1 MLGVR
6 IPNCSDVRLLE
17 AIPDMSLA
25 LSTLLYEWRRYMA
38 AVIALALAGV
48 LMLALSAMFIGIL
61 QSFTATI
68 DKSRAQL
75 IILPAKA
82 KSLNG
87 GPGPSASLPKRVV
100 PLIYRHPE
108 VVEVQDLPGDF
119 GQFYGPGKTAPSFVN
134 VMVVDTSP
142 NGVTLPDDFT
152 DAMRRAIEPPYSVAV
167 DKSALKQLGVKLGDQ
182 ATLNGKTVR
191 IALILS
197 GYANSQA
204 AGLVM
209 SRQTQRLMGSAND
222 ESLGLL
228 MVRIKHP
235 EQADKVRD
243 ELNALADGQYR
254 AWSKKELSAATIK
267 DAMSEGLLAI
277 ILGFMSVIGFVIGVV
292 ITWQTLRGAIL
303 ANLKEFASL
312 RALGVSMGDLRMVV
326 MELSFWVGI
335 LGIIMAGVLM
345 VGITFLAASANIPMG
360 FQAGSLIQTSFLLL
374 LIAIGSGALTLG
386 ALKKGEPADLLK

>member
-1 MLGVR
+1 
-6 IPNCSDVRLLE
+6 
-17 AIPDMSLA
+17 MSLA
-25 LSTLLYEWRRYMA
+25 LSTLIYEWRRYMA

-48 LMLALSAMFIGIL
+48 LMLALSAVFIGLL

-82 KSLNG
+82 SSLGG

-100 PLIYRHPE
+100 PLVYRHPE

-119 GQFYGPGKTAPSFVN
+119 GAFYGPGKTAPTMVN
-134 VMVVDTSP
+134 IMVVDTAP
-142 NGVTLPDDFT
+142 NGITLPDDFS
-152 DAMRRAIEPPYSVAV
+152 DDMRRAIEPPYSVAI
-167 DKSALKQLGVKLGDQ
+167 DKSAMKLLGVKLGDQ
-182 ATLNGKTVR
+182 ATVNGKTVR
-191 IALILS
+191 ISLVLS

-204 AGLVM
+204 PGVVM

-222 ESLGLL
+222 EQLGLL

-235 EQADKVRD
+235 ELADKVRD
-243 ELNALADGQYR
+243 EINSMADGQFR
-254 AWSKKELSAATIK
+254 AWSKKELSDATIK
-267 DAMSEGLLAI
+267 DAMSTGFLAL

-335 LGIIMAGVLM
+335 LGIAMAAVLM
-345 VGITFLAASANIPMG
+345 TGLTVVATASNIPMG
-360 FQAGSLIQTSFLLL
+360 FQLGSLLQTGVLLL
-374 LIAIGSGALTLG
+374 LISIVSGALTLG

>member
-1 MLGVR
+1 
-6 IPNCSDVRLLE
+6 
-17 AIPDMSLA
+17 MSLA
-25 LSTLLYEWRRYMA
+25 LSTLLFEWRRYLA

-75 IILPAKA
+75 IILPAA
-82 KSLNG
+82 SSSLG
-87 GPGPSASLPKRVV
+87 GPGGGGGALPKRVV

-119 GQFYGPGKTAPSFVN
+119 GRFFGPGQTNSTMVN
-134 VMVVDTSP
+134 VMVIDTSP

-152 DAMRRAIEPPYSVAV
+152 DDMRRAIEPPYNVGV
-167 DKSALKQLGVKLGDQ
+167 DSSAMKQLGVKLGDE
-182 ATLNGKTVR
+182 ASINGRTVR
-191 IALILS
+191 IALIMD

-204 AGLVM
+204 PGVVM

-222 ESLGLL
+222 DTYGLL
-228 MVRIKHP
+228 MVRIKNTS
-235 EQADKVRD
+235 EKDIKRVVD
-243 ELNALADGQYR
+243 ELNAMADGQYK
-254 AWSKKELSAATIK
+254 AWAKEPLAAATVK

-303 ANLKEFASL
+303 ANIKEFASL
-312 RALGVSMGDLRMVV
+312 RALGVSIGQLRGVV

-335 LGIIMAGVLM
+335 LGIAASAVLM
-345 VGITFLAASANIPMG
+345 VGITFLAKSANIPMG
-360 FQAGSLIQTSFLLL
+360 FELGSSIQTGVLLL
-374 LIAIGSGALTLG
+374 LISIMSGALTLG